1 MKVILTQDITGL
13 GSIGDL
19 ITVKDGFGRN
29 YLVPQGKALQATS
42 QNMKK
47 LEHQKRQI
55 REKIDKAKRE
65 AERLA
70 ARIESVSCTVAK
82 AVGEE
87 DKLFGSVTG
96 MDIEASLKLEGVEID
111 RKKINLP
118 EPIKSLGIYNIPI
131 KLHPEVTATLKLWVV
146 KE

>member
-1 MKVILTQDITGL
+1 MKVILTQDIAGL
-13 GSIGDL
+13 GNIGDL

-29 YLVPQGKALQATS
+29 YLVPQGKATQATS

-70 ARIESVSCTVAK
+70 ARIEAVSCTVAK

-87 DKLFGSVTG
+87 EKLFGSVTG
-96 MDIEASLKLEGVEID
+96 MDIEASLKLEGIEID
-111 RKKINLP
+111 RKKINIT

-131 KLHPEVTATLKLWVV
+131 KLHHEVTAILKLWVV

>member
-131 KLHPEVTATLKLWVV
+131 KLHPEVTAVLKLWVV

>member
-1 MKVILTQDITGL
+1 MKVILTQDIAGL

-42 QNMKK
+42 QNMKT

-111 RKKINLP
+111 RKKINLL

-131 KLHPEVTATLKLWVV
+131 KLHPEVTAVLKLWVV

>member
-111 RKKINLP
+111 RKKINLL

>member
-47 LEHQKRQI
+47 LEHQRRQI

-111 RKKINLP
+111 RKKINLL

>member
-1 MKVILTQDITGL
+1 MKVILTQDIAGL

-29 YLVPQGKALQATS
+29 YLVPQGKAIQATS
-42 QNMKK
+42 QSMKK

>member
-1 MKVILTQDITGL
+1 MKVILTQDIAGL

-42 QNMKK
+42 QNMKT

-96 MDIEASLKLEGVEID
+96 MDIESSLKLEGIEID
-111 RKKINLP
+111 RKKINLL

-131 KLHPEVTATLKLWVV
+131 KLHPEVTAVLKLWVV

>member
-1 MKVILTQDITGL
+1 MKVILTQDIAGL

-42 QNMKK
+42 QNMKT

-96 MDIEASLKLEGVEID
+96 MDIESSLKLEGVEID
-111 RKKINLP
+111 RKKINLL

-131 KLHPEVTATLKLWVV
+131 KLHPEVTAVLKLWVV

>member
-1 MKVILTQDITGL
+1 MKVILTQDIAGI
-13 GSIGDL
+13 GNIGDL

-29 YLVPQGKALQATS
+29 YLVPQGKATQATS

-55 REKIDKAKRE
+55 REKIDKTKRE

-70 ARIESVSCTVAK
+70 ARIETVSCTVAK

-96 MDIEASLKLEGVEID
+96 MDIEASLKLEGIEID
-111 RKKINLP
+111 RKKINIT

-131 KLHPEVTATLKLWVV
+131 KLHPEVTAILKLWVV

>member
-1 MKVILTQDITGL
+1 MKAILTQDITGL

-19 ITVKDGFGRN
+19 ITVKEGFGRN
-29 YLVPQGKALQATS
+29 YLVPQGKAIQATS

-70 ARIESVSCTVAK
+70 ARIEAVSCTVAK

-96 MDIEASLKLEGVEID
+96 MDIEASLKVEGIEID
-111 RKKINLP
+111 RKKINIT

-131 KLHPEVTATLKLWVV
+131 KLHPEVTAILKLWVV

>member
-1 MKVILTQDITGL
+1 MKVILTQDIAGL

>member
-1 MKVILTQDITGL
+1 MKVILTQDIAGI
-13 GSIGDL
+13 GNIGDL

-29 YLVPQGKALQATS
+29 YLVPQGKATQATS

-70 ARIESVSCTVAK
+70 ARIEAVSCTVAK

-96 MDIEASLKLEGVEID
+96 MDIEASLKLEGIEID
-111 RKKINLP
+111 RKKINIT

-131 KLHPEVTATLKLWVV
+131 KLHPEVTAILKLWVV

>member
-70 ARIESVSCTVAK
+70 ARIESISCTVAK

-96 MDIEASLKLEGVEID
+96 MDIESSLKLEGVEID

>member
-1 MKVILTQDITGL
+1 MKVILTQDISGL

-29 YLVPQGKALQATS
+29 YLVPQGKAMQATS

-55 REKIDKAKRE
+55 REKIDKVKRE

-70 ARIESVSCTVAK
+70 ARIESISCTVAK

-96 MDIEASLKLEGVEID
+96 MDIESSLKLEGVEID

>member
-1 MKVILTQDITGL
+1 MKVILTQDIAGL

-19 ITVKDGFGRN
+19 IIVKDGFGRN
-29 YLVPQGKALQATS
+29 YLVPQGKAIQATS

-70 ARIESVSCTVAK
+70 ARIEAVSCTVAK

-96 MDIEASLKLEGVEID
+96 MDIEASLKLEGIEID
-111 RKKINLP
+111 RKKINIP

>member
-19 ITVKDGFGRN
+19 ITVKNGFGRN

-70 ARIESVSCTVAK
+70 VRIESISCTVAK

>member
-1 MKVILTQDITGL
+1 MKVILTQDIAGL
-13 GSIGDL
+13 GNIGDL

-29 YLVPQGKALQATS
+29 YLVPQGKATQATS

-70 ARIESVSCTVAK
+70 ARIETVSCTVAK

-96 MDIEASLKLEGVEID
+96 MDIEASLKLEGIEID
-111 RKKINLP
+111 RKKINIT

-131 KLHPEVTATLKLWVV
+131 KLHPEVTAILKLWVV

>member
-96 MDIEASLKLEGVEID
+96 MDIESSLKLEGIEID
-111 RKKINLP
+111 RKRINLP
-118 EPIKSLGIYNIPI
+118 EPIKALGIYNIPI

>member
-1 MKVILTQDITGL
+1 
-13 GSIGDL
+13 
-19 ITVKDGFGRN
+19 
-29 YLVPQGKALQATS
+29 
-42 QNMKK
+42 
-47 LEHQKRQI
+47 
-55 REKIDKAKRE
+55 
-65 AERLA
+65 
-70 ARIESVSCTVAK
+70 VAK

-111 RKKINLP
+111 RKKINLL

-131 KLHPEVTATLKLWVV
+131 KLHPEVTAVLKLWVV

>member
-1 MKVILTQDITGL
+1 MKVILTQDIAGL

-111 RKKINLP
+111 RKKINLL

-131 KLHPEVTATLKLWVV
+131 KLHPEVTAVLKLWVV

>member
-96 MDIEASLKLEGVEID
+96 MDIESSLKLEGVEID
-111 RKKINLP
+111 RKKINLL

-131 KLHPEVTATLKLWVV
+131 KLHPEVTAVLKLWVV

>member
-1 MKVILTQDITGL
+1 MKVILTQDIAGL
-13 GSIGDL
+13 GNIGDL

-29 YLVPQGKALQATS
+29 YLVPQGKATQATS

-70 ARIESVSCTVAK
+70 ARIEAVSCTVAK

-96 MDIEASLKLEGVEID
+96 MDIEASLKLEGIEID
-111 RKKINLP
+111 RKKINIP

-131 KLHPEVTATLKLWVV
+131 KLHPEVTAILKLWVV

>member
-1 MKVILTQDITGL
+1 MKVILTQDIAGL

-111 RKKINLP
+111 RKKINLL

>member
-1 MKVILTQDITGL
+1 MKVILTQDIAGL

-55 REKIDKAKRE
+55 REKIDKTKRE

-70 ARIESVSCTVAK
+70 ARLESISCTVAK

-96 MDIEASLKLEGVEID
+96 MDIESSLKLEGIEID

-118 EPIKSLGIYNIPI
+118 EPIRSLGIYNIPI

>member
-1 MKVILTQDITGL
+1 MKVILTQDIAGL

-29 YLVPQGKALQATS
+29 YLVPQGKAIQATS

>member
-111 RKKINLP
+111 RKKITIP

-131 KLHPEVTATLKLWVV
+131 KLHPEVTAVLKLWVV

>member
-29 YLVPQGKALQATS
+29 YLVPQGKAVQATS

-55 REKIDKAKRE
+55 KEKIDKAKRE
-65 AERLA
+65 AQRLA
-70 ARIESVSCTVAK
+70 ARIEAVSCTVAK

-87 DKLFGSVTG
+87 DKLFGSVTA
-96 MDIEASLKLEGVEID
+96 MDIESSLKLEGIEID
-111 RKKINLP
+111 RKRINLP
-118 EPIKSLGIYNIPI
+118 EPIKALGIYNIPI
-131 KLHPEVTATLKLWVV
+131 KLHPEVTAILKLWVV

>member
-1 MKVILTQDITGL
+1 MKVILTQDIAGL

-96 MDIEASLKLEGVEID
+96 MDIESSLKLEGVEID
-111 RKKINLP
+111 RKKINLL

-131 KLHPEVTATLKLWVV
+131 KLHPEVTAVLKLWVV